1 MIYCPDCRE
10 EIPVEDFNVS
20 THVAFCRRCG
30 KNHRYSELADFEV
43 RAGFRPD
50 RPPRGMRV
58 LPDDGTGEGIVFRY
72 FSHAVWILCFF
83 AVFWCGV
90 TGTLTVAVWCAG
102 NSPWFAKLFMIPF
115 QLVGIGF
122 LFGIAMMLFGRSEL
136 RFRDGALEMFSG
148 IGRVGRRRRWELAD
162 IRKVAVEPTGM
173 QQNGRQVE
181 GVAIVTA
188 DGRRRFFGRNLDAEK
203 QQFLV
208 NLIRQKIRLND
219 SRKSGYWA

>member
-20 THVAFCRRCG
+20 TDVAFCRRCG

-50 RPPRGMRV
+50 RPSRGMRV

-72 FSHAVWILCFF
+72 YGGMLAFF
-83 AVFWCGV
+83 CVFTVFWCGI
-90 TGTLTVAVWCAG
+90 TGVLTVAFWNAKDV
-102 NSPWFAKLFMIPF
+102 PWFAVLYMIPF
-115 QLVGIGF
+115 QLIG
-122 LFGIAMMLFGRSEL
+122 LGLLTGTLMMLFGHGEL

-148 IGRVGRRRRWELAD
+148 IGRIGRRRRWMVAD
-162 IRKVAVEPTGM
+162 IRNVSVEQTRM
-173 QQNGRQVE
+173 QVNGRQVR

-188 DGRRRFFGRNLDAEK
+188 DGRRRFIGRSLDAEK